1 MVTPTTRGLY
11 DSLSSGEA
19 GAEEMSSDWNS
30 GGPEEAVGSQGP
42 EMRVG
47 ALVRVPCHPPQ
58 NVKGSSSWQYCVL
71 SFDGMWT
78 LDTWRSS
85 SHFQNL
91 HHLRGWGLGLSTT
104 NFFSSKSMIFLPLPF
119 HKSSRSKWRHE
130 VARSLLWVSLL
141 ITLGSDCE
149 PSSAFLSVCFWPH
162 LAALWCS
169 QEGNCRALRGWR
181 VRPSQGGNCDC
192 SFFFF

>member
-1 MVTPTTRGLY
+1 MSVLKGWGFLSISTWWHQLHVVFN

-19 GAEEMSSDWNS
+19 GGEEMSSDWNS

-104 NFFSSKSMIFLPLPF
+104 NFFPVNPWFFCLCLFTKALEVNGGM
-119 HKSSRSKWRHE
+119 KWRG
-130 VARSLLWVSLL
+130 AYS
-141 ITLGSDCE
+141 GSHC
-149 PSSAFLSVCFWPH
+149 
-162 LAALWCS
+162 
-169 QEGNCRALRGWR
+169 
-181 VRPSQGGNCDC
+181 
-192 SFFFF
+192 